1 MRLTLFSRLR
11 LLRDARGGGAAV
23 EFAFIAPMVVLVFFG
38 LIELA
43 EGTNCRQRMESVAST
58 TADLVAQAAT
68 ITNTGR
74 NNIFAAA
81 DEILYPYPNVAKIKF
96 SSLVDDGTNTNKGR
110 VVWGDAT
117 SNTTARLPNDI
128 VENLPPGL
136 ITTGGSVIM
145 AEVSYTYTSPIA
157 QLISTPITM
166 NSTFYS
172 RPRRSVSVSRVP

>member
-1 MRLTLFSRLR
+1 MRLNFFSRLR
-11 LLRDARGGGAAV
+11 AARSGSAAV
-23 EFAFIAPMVVLVFFG
+23 EFVFIAPMVVVVFFG

-68 ITNTGR
+68 ITNVGR

-81 DEILYPYPNVAKIKF
+81 DEIMYPYPNIAKIKF

-110 VVWGDAT
+110 VVWSDAT
-117 SNTTARLPNDI
+117 ANTSARPVNEI
-128 VENLPPGL
+128 IPNLPPGL

-145 AEVSYTYTSPIA
+145 AEVSYTYTSPIG
-157 QLISTPITM
+157 QLISAPITM
-166 NSTFYS
+166 SSTFYS
-172 RPRRSVSVSRVP
+172 RPRRSVTVARVP